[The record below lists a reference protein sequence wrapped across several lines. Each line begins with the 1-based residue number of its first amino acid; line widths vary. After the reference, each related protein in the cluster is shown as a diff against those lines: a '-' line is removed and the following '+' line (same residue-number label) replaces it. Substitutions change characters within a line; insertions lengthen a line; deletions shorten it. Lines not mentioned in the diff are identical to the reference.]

1 MMLVARWWMGGI
13 VLGVFAAAGGLPR
26 VAAQST
32 PAASAAEFQYAVPPA
47 SNEYA
52 LGEDSKPQAGVP
64 KGVVY
69 EFKMED
75 SKVYPGTKQK
85 ISVYVPAEYVPE
97 KPACVYVQLD
107 GLSFHVAT
115 VFDNLIHQ
123 RAMPVTVA
131 VGIESGSVGAAD
143 ASGVSGASS
152 APGARRYQ
160 RSFEF
165 DSMSGR
171 FVRFVLEEVLPAVEQ
186 HAAPDGRKVRLSAN
200 ADDRAIGGG
209 STGGIGAFTAAWE
222 RPDAFHRVFSSI
234 GTYVGM
240 RGGEQYYVEV
250 RKTEPKPIRIFM
262 EDGVHDEWPG
272 GPEMGDWWMS
282 NLTMQRALEF
292 AGYDLKYRWGLG
304 THDGHHAD
312 LVFPEAM
319 RWLWRD
325 WPKPVV
331 AMEPGNPRLQEI
343 VLAEEGWRTLHNECA
358 GPLWMAA
365 DEKGRVFTASRQG
378 KGLVEL
384 KDGQETACTD
394 AMDGRPVAIGP
405 GGRAYRASGGIRAG
419 LDVIV
424 DGKAGQSWL
433 SGVMVRGIAV
443 RQDGSLY
450 VSGQRVEEHDDWADG
465 IWLVNGRGEA
475 VPVASGLKVAA
486 GLAVSPDGA
495 WLFAAQAEA
504 RRGLSYR
511 VLADGKL
518 DAGEPFYE
526 AYQPQEEDTAGIGGV
541 VMDREGR
548 AYLATAAGVQVFDH
562 NGRVIAILPLPG
574 NEPAVGI
581 CFGGKDFSTLYVSSG
596 GKVYARRMKVGG
608 LAPGSAPVKVPD
620 WGAGL

>member
-1 MMLVARWWMGGI
+1 MMLAARWMGSI
-13 VLGVFAAAGGLPR
+13 VLGVLAAAGGLPR

-32 PAASAAEFQYAVPPA
+32 PAAPAAEFQYAVPPA

-343 VLAEEGWRTLHNECA
+343 VLAGEGWQSVMTGCEGKVWIAAEADGEVYAVRRRGTGVAAIDRALKDSCNAIADDRPIAA
-358 GPLWMAA
+358 GP
-365 DEKGRVFTASRQG
+365 DGRVY
-378 KGLVEL
+378 
-384 KDGQETACTD
+384 
-394 AMDGRPVAIGP
+394 VAAEMLR
-405 GGRAYRASGGIRAG
+405 GGVNVFAG
-419 LDVIV
+419 DKKI
-424 DGKAGQSWL
+424 ASWL

-526 AYQPQEEDTAGIGGV
+526 AYQPQAADTNRAAGV

-548 AYLATAAGVQVFDH
+548 AYLATAAGIEVFDH

-574 NEPAVGI
+574 NEAATGI
-581 CFGGKDFSTLYVSSG
+581 CFGGKDFSTLYVSAG
-596 GKVYARRMKVGG
+596 GSVYARRMKVGG
-608 LAPGSAPVKVPD
+608 LVPGAAPVKMPD